1 MACAMA
7 RIGEAVRRPGIPDA
21 KPPKYGNRKTVVNG
35 ITFDSV
41 REAKRWGEL
50 LILQRI
56 GEIRDLDRQQPIFM
70 FGEKDAIR
78 TPTGKMAK
86 YVADF
91 VYTDCKTGAWT
102 IEDAKGFRTPEYK
115 LKRAI
120 LAAMGLTIKE
130 V

>member
-1 MACAMA
+1 M
-7 RIGEAVRRPGIPDA
+7 
-21 KPPKYGNRKTVVNG
+21 KPPVKTKYRSEATIVDG
-35 ITFDSV
+35 IRFSSKK
-41 REAKRWGEL
+41 EARRWGEL
-50 LILQRI
+50 KLLQKAGLIAGL
-56 GEIRDLDRQQPIFM
+56 ERQYRYPLHGQEAPIL
-70 FGEKDAIR
+70 
-78 TPTGKMAK
+78 TPTGRQAY

-91 VYTDCKTGAWT
+91 VYEDIEAKAVV